1 MKSIGKWLGSVF
13 FWAALSPLLAQAAEP
28 DYSQLIIRV
37 KQQIPDSGA
46 QPNAIDSRSF
56 NELKKLVPQIRPLVP
71 ASRVRT
77 KEELQAL
84 QRHRLNRYFIVDT
97 RFLTKKQAQALI
109 LKLKQ
114 NPLVEKAD
122 FEPKIDGMRGDNGKS
137 VAKVAPG
144 NIPDHT
150 GRQNYLQ
157 GKEPVSPYRIGGVNA
172 VQAWKI
178 AGGKGQD
185 MQVISAEI
193 DHWSY
198 DHVDLPKPYL
208 ELTDGAVTGSHDTES
223 AGVIASRENEFG
235 TTGIASHSSLGYL
248 QWGSDR
254 LVKLIDQLPVGAV
267 MQLGVQYDYTPFREV
282 GCTTECYMPLE
293 SNEMVRDTISYLTE
307 ENGVHV
313 VLAAANGNINLDHPY
328 FEGYFN
334 REVFDSGA
342 IYAGAVDPNSG
353 LRAGYSEY
361 GSRVDLF
368 SWGWNVTT
376 TTWSRRNPTTAYTH
390 DFAGTSSANPIL
402 AGVVASLQGV
412 ARANGLGNIP
422 PKDLR
427 EILVKTGYPQINGN
441 STEIGVQPDLD
452 AAIRKM
458 LDEGADKPPT
468 GRLGLPEE
476 VKSGE
481 VFSAHVYAESP
492 SQKPLTYDWNASG
505 FTPPKGNT
513 ASLSLT
519 APTVTKDTVKAISVD
534 VSDGRH
540 TLTLT
545 DNVLVKAPVEEGGC
559 GDVPVWDASKIYQT
573 YGESVAY
580 KGKVYKQNFYNVN
593 KQPDINSA
601 EYGKE
606 WFPGVACR

>member
-157 GKEPVSPYRIGGVNA
+157 GKEPVSPYKIGGVNA

-307 ENGVHV
+307 
-313 VLAAANGNINLDHPY
+313 
-328 FEGYFN
+328 
-334 REVFDSGA
+334 
-342 IYAGAVDPNSG
+342 
-353 LRAGYSEY
+353 
-361 GSRVDLF
+361 
-368 SWGWNVTT
+368 
-376 TTWSRRNPTTAYTH
+376 
-390 DFAGTSSANPIL
+390 
-402 AGVVASLQGV
+402 
-412 ARANGLGNIP
+412 
-422 PKDLR
+422 
-427 EILVKTGYPQINGN
+427 
-441 STEIGVQPDLD
+441 
-452 AAIRKM
+452 
-458 LDEGADKPPT
+458 
-468 GRLGLPEE
+468 
-476 VKSGE
+476 
-481 VFSAHVYAESP
+481 
-492 SQKPLTYDWNASG
+492 
-505 FTPPKGNT
+505 
-513 ASLSLT
+513 
-519 APTVTKDTVKAISVD
+519 
-534 VSDGRH
+534 
-540 TLTLT
+540 
-545 DNVLVKAPVEEGGC
+545 
-559 GDVPVWDASKIYQT
+559 
-573 YGESVAY
+573 
-580 KGKVYKQNFYNVN
+580 
-593 KQPDINSA
+593 
-601 EYGKE
+601 
-606 WFPGVACR
+606 